1 MSSIKMANVLC
12 KIRCGT
18 WKLLLRI
25 YEPFKVHEHSDH
37 LWSEILYF
45 LMIKFGCLF
54 LLGKLLLVHFYVV
67 EWVLFSFFSIFC
79 MTLFGDYTPS
89 ATPRNYSMFFIHS
102 RLTPT
107 RAAAKEI
114 IYITCKEQKIAHVTN
129 FNKLF
134 QLLKLTF
141 HSIRPFL

>member
-1 MSSIKMANVLC
+1 MSPIKMANVLC

-54 LLGKLLLVHFYVV
+54 LLGKLLLVHFCVV

-79 MTLFGDYTPS
+79 MTLFGDYTHPRHQETTQCS
-89 ATPRNYSMFFIHS
+89 LFTPDWLRHEQLRKKLYT
-102 RLTPT
+102 L
-107 RAAAKEI
+107 RAK
-114 IYITCKEQKIAHVTN
+114 TKKIAHVTN